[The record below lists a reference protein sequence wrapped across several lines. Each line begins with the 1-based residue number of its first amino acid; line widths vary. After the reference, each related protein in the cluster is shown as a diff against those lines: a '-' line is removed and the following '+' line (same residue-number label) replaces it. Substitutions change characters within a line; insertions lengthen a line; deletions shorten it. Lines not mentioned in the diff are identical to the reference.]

1 MNINILHLISGADQA
16 KGTAVI
22 IDVFRAFSLECYLF
36 SRGVEKIYAV
46 GKEETARALKQDH
59 PEYVMVGE
67 RGGIILPGFDYGNS
81 PSQTEFAE
89 LKGKTV
95 VHTTSAGTQGLVHA
109 SAAGATELLT
119 GSLVNASA
127 IAAYLKETSP
137 KEVSLVCMGNS
148 GITPAPEDELCGRY
162 IRSLLTSEELDMGK
176 EIFSLTT
183 DPSVFKF
190 FDIKWKDVF
199 PVKDFILCLEYDRFP
214 FILKAEKVA
223 EDIFEI
229 SSHACLHNVTS
240 LHKRYSFAQ
249 M

>member
-1 MNINILHLISGADQA
+1 MNIRILHLLSGADQA
-16 KGTAVI
+16 KGTAVV

-46 GKEETARALKQDH
+46 GKEETAWALKQNH
-59 PEYVMVGE
+59 PDYIMVGE

-81 PSQTEFAE
+81 PSQTEHAE

-127 IAAYLKETSP
+127 VAAYLKEISP

-148 GITPAPEDELCGRY
+148 GTTPAPEDDLCGRY
-162 IRSLLTSEELDMGK
+162 IQSLLTGEELDMGK
-176 EIFSLTT
+176 EILNLTKE
-183 DPSVFKF
+183 PSVFKF
-190 FDIKWKDVF
+190 FDSKWKDVF
-199 PVKDFILCLEYDRFP
+199 PVKDFILCIEYDRFP
-214 FILKAEKVA
+214 FVLKAKKVS
-223 EDIFEI
+223 EDIFEMSCYPI
-229 SSHACLHNVTS
+229 
-240 LHKRYSFAQ
+240 
-249 M
+249 